1 MLLDAAPWSCSSAI
15 RMRTWPLWFAAAAA
29 AFTLVACKSEDAK
42 EREYLA
48 PYLPTA
54 RPFLDA
60 VRKAQTP
67 PGPLA
72 ACANKPASQPTVL
85 FSGPVL
91 KKVFDLSKPYY
102 DSDSVLLDSPQG
114 HPCWTFGANKSLR
127 PFEYFVQK
135 GELDPSGTGKTVAG
149 AHTTADCAHG
159 IASFIVTYTTERT
172 DIKLISPKNYE
183 PGHAAVR
190 AVVFS
195 KAGAPTC
202 EQSFDLYLNRVA
214 IEDPTAATDLEIDLQ
229 SARLVRAAFGLPKL
243 E

>member
-1 MLLDAAPWSCSSAI
+1 
-15 RMRTWPLWFAAAAA
+15 MRIWPLWLAAAAV
-29 AFTLVACKSEDAK
+29 TLVACKSEDTK
-42 EREYLA
+42 QREYLA
-48 PYLPTA
+48 PYLPRA

-67 PGPLA
+67 PTSLA
-72 ACANKPASQPTVL
+72 ACANKPAPQPTVM

-91 KKVFDLSKPYY
+91 NKIFDLSKPDYE
-102 DSDSVLLDSPQG
+102 SDSVLLDSPQG

-149 AHTTADCAHG
+149 AHTTADCGQG

-172 DIKLISPKNYE
+172 DIKLIRPETYDA
-183 PGHAAVR
+183 GHATIR
-190 AVVFS
+190 AVVFTR
-195 KAGAPTC
+195 AGVPTC
-202 EQSFDLYLNRVA
+202 EQSFALYLNKVA
-214 IEDPTAATDLEIDLQ
+214 IEDPHAASDLEIDLQ
-229 SARLVRAAFGLPKL
+229 SSRLVRAAFGLPKL